1 MLCKADSFL
10 PRTPRPQGSKSRDQV
25 AAGAAGG
32 SGDSGAEEGG
42 SPAAGGA
49 AKAKAK
55 AAPRGAAPGK
65 APASGAR
72 AGDPVPPKGTVD
84 VDAWLAERRQKDEQ
98 RDKVRWARVHN
109 DARFIEKL
117 ERQQEVRNRQLHE
130 EEDARAKAAAAA
142 ANWNTVPFAPPETNK
157 AQGALAATEEE
168 QLFRKDAARLFGAQ
182 PVTPL
187 INSGRG

>member
-1 MLCKADSFL
+1 MN
-10 PRTPRPQGSKSRDQV
+10 RRRPQGSKPRDQ
-25 AAGAAGG
+25 AASGAAGG
-32 SGDSGAEEGG
+32 GGDSGTEEGG

-49 AKAKAK
+49 SKAKAK
-55 AAPRGAAPGK
+55 PRAAPGK
-65 APASGAR
+65 AAASSGMR
-72 AGDPVPPKGTVD
+72 AGDLVPPKGTVD

-130 EEDARAKAAAAA
+130 EEEARAKAAAAA
-142 ANWNTVPFAPPETNK
+142 ANWNTVPFAPMETNK
-157 AQGALAATEEE
+157 AGQGALAATEEE

-187 INSGRG
+187 INSGR

>member
-1 MLCKADSFL
+1 
-10 PRTPRPQGSKSRDQV
+10 
-25 AAGAAGG
+25 
-32 SGDSGAEEGG
+32 
-42 SPAAGGA
+42 
-49 AKAKAK
+49 
-55 AAPRGAAPGK
+55 
-65 APASGAR
+65 
-72 AGDPVPPKGTVD
+72 VPPKGTVD

-117 ERQQEVRNRQLHE
+117 ERQQEVRNRQLHD

-142 ANWNTVPFAPPETNK
+142 ANWNTVPFAPTETK
-157 AQGALAATEEE
+157 SQGVPAATEEE

-187 INSGRG
+187 INASRT